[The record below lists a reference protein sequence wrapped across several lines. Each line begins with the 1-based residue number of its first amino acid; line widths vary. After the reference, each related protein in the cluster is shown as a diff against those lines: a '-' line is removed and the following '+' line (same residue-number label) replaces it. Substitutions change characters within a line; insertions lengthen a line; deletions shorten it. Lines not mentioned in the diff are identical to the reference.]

1 MMTDKEVFKMYQNK
15 KAFIDSISKAFQLR
29 PKTHSIE
36 SIQYELF
43 TKQITNEFNEFV
55 TNHTYYQ
62 EYLVVTFDGGG
73 ISVRSINGNSDTAN
87 FREIGKLIDGGYYDE
102 VELYTSMEERGFT
115 RVAL

>member
-1 MMTDKEVFKMYQNK
+1 MMTDKEVFTMYQNK
-15 KAFIDSISKAFQLR
+15 KAFVDSISKAFQLR

-43 TKQITNEFNEFV
+43 TKQINNELV
-55 TNHTYYQ
+55 TNYTYYQ
-62 EYLVVTFDGGG
+62 EYLVVTFNGGG

>member
-1 MMTDKEVFKMYQNK
+1 MMTEKDVFKMYQNK
-15 KAFIDSISKAFQLR
+15 KAFIDSISKAFQLS

-36 SIQYELF
+36 SIQYEHF
-43 TKQITNEFNEFV
+43 TKQINNEFV

-62 EYLVVTFDGGG
+62 EYLVITFDGGA
-73 ISVRSINGNSDTAN
+73 ISVRSINGNSDRAN

-115 RVAL
+115 KVTL

>member
-1 MMTDKEVFKMYQNK
+1 MMTEKDVFKMYQNK

-29 PKTHSIE
+29 PKTHSVE
-36 SIQYELF
+36 SVKYELY
-43 TKQITNEFNEFV
+43 TKQITNEFV
-55 TNHTYYQ
+55 TNHTYHQ